1 MKGIVG
7 AGQNPR
13 MTSGNS
19 SSTSLSPRPKTSSRR
34 ILLWVLLGAIGFV
47 VLALAALA
55 VFIATFDVNKYKPV
69 ATAWV
74 KQQYDRTLDIQGP
87 LSLSIFPRVGIKVDG
102 ASLSERGRADVFAQ
116 VRSAELSL
124 EVMPLL
130 QGRAEVSRV
139 SARGVRLVYERDAQG
154 RANIDDLLDTGA
166 PAEGAPQ
173 PQGGAASSPVLSRID
188 VAAVE
193 MHDVQLLV
201 KDRLARIDGTVEL
214 TGFKTGRIAP
224 GVESPLDMQLRL
236 AMVEPEARG
245 ELGLSTRFSYEQA
258 VGQPLKLF
266 LKNTQTRYEGRL
278 AGLPVKFKLGAEA
291 MDAALGPTGV
301 TANLPGVSL
310 DLDLGEQAIAL
321 KGKAAVAARRASW
334 DLAGRLRGA
343 GIDGPVSTSGGYAI
357 DSGTVQAKL
366 QMAALDV
373 DKMRAAPAARAPAP
387 PPSPATGAS
396 AAPAP
401 TAAGA
406 DTPVDMS
413 AARAL
418 KGSVDADIGKLIAN
432 RITFSDVR
440 VALRGDG
447 QTLQA
452 QPFST
457 SVWGGKLLGRASVQA
472 ASQRIALS
480 AQASGIRIEQA
491 LKDLAGRDTVEGA
504 GNLTLDVQTGGRSVN
519 ALKSA
524 LAGTASVALR
534 DGAVKGF
541 NLAALGRQAK
551 AALQMKTDDVQKA
564 KATEKTDF
572 SEVTASF
579 DIASGVARNR
589 DLQAKS
595 PYLRV
600 TGEGAI
606 DIGAGTLDYT
616 TFVTVTDTS
625 KGQGGAEL
633 AALDGIRLPVH
644 LYGALDAMQYKVQWS
659 AVANAAAKDALKGKI
674 AEKLGAKDN
683 AEAKDKL
690 RDKARE
696 KLKGLFK

>member
-1 MKGIVG
+1 
-7 AGQNPR
+7 
-13 MTSGNS
+13 MTSVTAS
-19 SSTSLSPRPKTSSRR
+19 SSSPRR
-34 ILLWVLLGAIGFV
+34 ILLWVLLGFVGLV
-47 VLALAALA
+47 VLAFAALA
-55 VFIATFDVNKYKPV
+55 IFVATFDVNKYKP
-69 ATAWV
+69 AAAAWV
-74 KQQYDRTLDIQGP
+74 KLHYGRTLDIQGP
-87 LSLSIFPRVGIKVDG
+87 LSLSIFPRVGIKVDV
-102 ASLSERGRADVFAQ
+102 ASLSERGRADLFAQ
-116 VRSAELSL
+116 VQSAELSL

-130 QGRAEVSRV
+130 KGRAEVSRV
-139 SARGVRLVYERDAQG
+139 SARGVRLAYERDAQG
-154 RANIDDLLDTGA
+154 RANIDDLLTVGK
-166 PAEGAPQ
+166 PAEDASQ
-173 PQGGAASSPVLSRID
+173 PQSSAGQSPGLSKID
-188 VAAVE
+188 VAAVDLR
-193 MHDVQLLV
+193 DVQLRV
-201 KDRLARIDGTVEL
+201 KDSLTKVNGTVEL
-214 TGFKTGRIAP
+214 TEFKTGRIAP
-224 GVESPLDMQLRL
+224 GVESPLDMKLRL
-236 AMVEPEARG
+236 VLTEPEARG
-245 ELGLSTRFSYEQA
+245 DLGVSTRFRYEQA
-258 VGQPLKLF
+258 TGQPLKLA
-266 LKNTQTRYEGRL
+266 LKNTQASYEGRL
-278 AGLPVKFKLGAEA
+278 SGLPVKFKLGA
-291 MDAALGPTGV
+291 DALDASLANTGL
-301 TANLPGVSL
+301 TANLPKISL

-321 KGKAAVAARRASW
+321 TGTATAAAQRITW
-334 DLAGRLRGA
+334 DLTGQLRGA
-343 GIDGPVSTSGGYAI
+343 GLDGPVSSSGSYALQT
-357 DSGTVQAKL
+357 GTVQARL

-373 DKMRAAPAARAPAP
+373 DKMRAASGAA
-387 PPSPATGAS
+387 
-396 AAPAP
+396 AAPSAGAP
-401 TAAGA
+401 KAASTAAVT

-418 KGSVDADIGKLIAN
+418 KGSVDASIGKLIAN

-440 VALRGDG
+440 VALKGDG
-447 QTLQA
+447 QTLHA

-457 SVWGGKLLGRASVQA
+457 SVWGGKVQGNAQVQA
-472 ASQRIALS
+472 AAQRITLA
-480 AQASGIRIEQA
+480 AQANNIRVEQA
-491 LKDLAGRDTVEGA
+491 MKDLAGRDTVEGA
-504 GNLTLDVQTGGRSVN
+504 GNLTLDVQTTGRSVN

-524 LAGTASVALR
+524 LAGTANVTLR

-579 DIASGVARNR
+579 NIANGIARNQ

-606 DIGAGTLDYT
+606 DIGRSSLDYT

-644 LYGALDAMQYKVQWS
+644 LYGPLDAMQYKVQWS
-659 AVANAAAKDALKGKI
+659 AVASAAAKDALKGKI